1 MKIFDKQNFTQSIIK
16 TKNNLWQSIP
26 ILIGILL
33 LIGLLNNL
41 ISKNFYAKIFSQ
53 NVLADSFL
61 GAIFGSIA
69 AGNPI
74 TSYVVGGE
82 LLKEG
87 ISLIAV
93 TAFLLTWVTVG
104 IVQLPAESLMLGK
117 KFAWTR
123 NALSFISAIIISF
136 LTWVILKFVL

>member
-1 MKIFDKQNFTQSIIK
+1 MKIFDKQNFIQAIIK
-16 TKNNLWQSIP
+16 TKNNFWQSIP
-26 ILIGILL
+26 ILIGVLL

-41 ISKNFYAKIFSQ
+41 AGKNFYAKIFSQ

-87 ISLIAV
+87 VSLIAV

-117 KFAWTR
+117 KFTWTR
-123 NALSFISAIIISF
+123 NALGFISAIIISF
-136 LTWVILKFVL
+136 LAWIILKIIL